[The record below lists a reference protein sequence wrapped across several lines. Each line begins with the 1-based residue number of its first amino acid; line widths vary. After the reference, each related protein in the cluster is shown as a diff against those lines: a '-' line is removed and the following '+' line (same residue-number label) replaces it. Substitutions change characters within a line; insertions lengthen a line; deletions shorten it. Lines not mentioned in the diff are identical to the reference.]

1 MNPSQLFDLSDRVA
15 VVTGGSSG
23 IGASLGHAFGLAG
36 ASVVLVARRQSDL
49 EKTAAELLGQ
59 GIQVKTVVADLS
71 HPESISEASIA
82 ALACFGR
89 VDILV
94 NAAGVNLREPFQE
107 VSLDTWS
114 QQIHLHLTAP
124 MFLTQAFAPQMEE
137 RGWGRILNIASLQS
151 FRAFPNS
158 APYGAAKGGI
168 VQLTRAI
175 AQAWSSK
182 GITCNAIGPGFFPTR
197 LTAKVFEDES
207 LAERHAEQTAIG
219 RNGQLNDLWGPALFL
234 CSNASGY
241 VTGQTLMVDGG
252 YTAK

>member
-1 MNPSQLFDLSDRVA
+1 MNPLQRFELSGRVA

-23 IGASLGHAFGLAG
+23 IGASLGQALGLAG
-36 ASVVLVARRQSDL
+36 ASVVLVARRQADL
-49 EKTAAELLGQ
+49 DTTANDLFRM
-59 GIQVKTVVADLS
+59 GIQVKTVAADLS
-71 HPESISEASIA
+71 RPEAVEGISAK
-82 ALACFGR
+82 ALGCFGD

-107 VSLDTWS
+107 VSLDSWS

-124 MFLTQAFAPQMEE
+124 MFLTQAFAPRMGT

-197 LTAKVFEDES
+197 LTEKVFEDET
-207 LAERHAEQTAIG
+207 LAAQHARQTAIG
-219 RNGQLNDLWGPALFL
+219 RNGQLDDLWGAALFF
-234 CSNASGY
+234 CSDASGY